1 MFKHLGRILYSTRNA
16 SWTAVAVEE
25 FLQIY
30 VDQSDFIE
38 CFRKIWLPKLGTISS
53 WLFHYVGILI
63 VYNIIINHGMK
74 TLT

>member
-30 VDQSDFIE
+30 VDQSEFIE
-38 CFRKIWLPKLGTISS
+38 CFRNIWLPKLGKILPGYFIK
-53 WLFHYVGILI
+53 WVYVLFTTY
-63 VYNIIINHGMK
+63 
-74 TLT
+74 